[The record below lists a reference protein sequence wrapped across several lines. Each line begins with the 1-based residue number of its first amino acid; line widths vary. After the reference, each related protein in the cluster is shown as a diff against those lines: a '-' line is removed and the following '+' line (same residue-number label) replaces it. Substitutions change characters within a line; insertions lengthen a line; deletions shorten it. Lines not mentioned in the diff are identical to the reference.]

1 MPIKKFRRKRRP
13 VARKR
18 VDKAQNQ
25 RIRSLEKFVYKTIEN
40 KQVNYANTGGNNIST
55 AGYVGSQ
62 FLSLDTG
69 PEDGAALGDEARIG
83 NSITLMSQDIRCY
96 MTQSTTD
103 TYNRVRMII
112 VESVDGNESLAI
124 DDVLLY
130 GDYSTHGQLVF
141 NSPYTTK
148 TDTNKRYKIH
158 MDKTFEL
165 NSYAQGASKVITHK
179 VKYRQNKSPGKVL
192 EYDGPGEVN
201 ANNHRLSVMW
211 ISDSAE
217 ATHPIVYYSVR
228 STYKDA

>member
-1 MPIKKFRRKRRP
+1 MPIKKKGKRRP
-13 VARKR
+13 AAKKR
-18 VDKAQNQ
+18 VDKAQNA

-40 KQVNYANTGGNNIST
+40 KQVNYANTGGNAIST

-62 FLSLDTG
+62 FLQLNTG
-69 PEDGAALGDEARIG
+69 AEDGADLGDSARVG
-83 NSITLMSQDIRCY
+83 NSITLMSQDVRCY

-112 VESVDGNESLAI
+112 AESVDGNESLTI

-130 GDYSTHGQLVF
+130 GNYATSGQLVF
-141 NSPYTTK
+141 SSPYTTK

-165 NSYAQGASKVITHK
+165 NSYANGASRVIKHK
-179 VKYRQNKSPGKVL
+179 VKYRSNRSPGKVL
-192 EYDGPGEVN
+192 EYDGPGSVN
-201 ANNHRLSVMW
+201 ANNHRLSIMW
-211 ISDSAE
+211 ISDSSE
-217 ATHPIVYYSVR
+217 ATHPVAYYSVR